1 MKNIHLFL
9 SALIYSFSIN
19 SFAQTTNP
27 SFQKTVDS
35 INCIIKANK
44 LAYYSSEK
52 QYSTFITKISVTEQG
67 IVHFTDSIPKPEKT
81 AVPSKSANKQ
91 ELIPDCCPPKNA
103 RTLDLF
109 TIKEWEIYFPSAYLK
124 DKNNENIGKFLGFKK
139 PDLEQLKKQLE
150 HLKSLCKK
158 GKATDTK

>member
-1 MKNIHLFL
+1 MNKKSVVILVVVIMF
-9 SALIYSFSIN
+9 FTVG
-19 SFAQTTNP
+19 FAQTANP
-27 SFQKTVDS
+27 SFQKAVDS

-44 LAYYSSEK
+44 LAYFSSDK

-81 AVPSKSANKQ
+81 AVPSKATNKQ
-91 ELIPDCCPPKNA
+91 ELIPDCCPPKNS

-109 TIKEWEIYFPSAYLK
+109 SIQEWEIYFPTAYLK